1 MQNDDNSFL
10 DSLPGIAPW
19 LRKVVLAKYVRLGL
33 VFVAGLMMQKGW
45 IVNAD
50 EWVALNAETITS
62 AAAVLIAAVWSA
74 FDALR
79 RKQEAVIATQH
90 PSLIHVGAKT
100 REANWID
107 VQDALKEQRLAKR
120 RNYPPGGGASGGKWA
135 MVVVLMFAML
145 SQTAC
150 GFWFGTSATDKFA
163 QANKEVSAGVL
174 EGLKLIRDL
183 QKLGIVS
190 NEKAVPAALAF
201 GRAMNVHRI
210 FLNELVPYLQVGSD
224 GKERLVL
231 PADSIEKLKALLN
244 SSIAATS
251 NLVNDPAILN
261 LDSATRAQIVAMILG
276 FQPALIAL
284 VPLLAKLPKGKASA
298 PSIRDSIPMVSIS
311 ADLSARIA
319 GSCRSA
325 LLAFGECDTLTAQI
339 QGVK

>member
-62 AAAVLIAAVWSA
+62 AAAVLFAAVWSA

-79 RKQEAVIATQH
+79 RKQEAVIATQYQNWVH
-90 PSLIHVGAKT
+90 YGAVS
-100 REANWID
+100 RPANWID
-107 VQDALKEQRLAKR
+107 VQDTIAARNAARKTRPG
-120 RNYPPGGGASGGKWA
+120 NYPPAPPAGGAMA
-135 MVVVLMFAML
+135 VLLVFL
-145 SQTAC
+145 LFTQTAC

-183 QKLGIVS
+183 QKLAIIS

-201 GRAMNVHRI
+201 GRAMNVHRV

-276 FQPALIAL
+276 FQPALQAL
-284 VPLLAKLPKGKASA
+284 VGLLAKLPKAKASA